1 MNASTML
8 LITAIGVLSA
18 PLHAQ
23 LLPGAPFEKLEQAV
37 TGGPPSQQQIAQAKQ
52 EVLDMSQNALSRLA
66 SVSPAARRA
75 VDNAPGYAVFSAFGL
90 KILVAGGNT
99 GKGVVVEKRNGQQT
113 FMRMVQVQAG
123 LGFGISENQL
133 IFVFTTEQ
141 ALRNFID
148 QGWEFGGQANL
159 SAMAQD
165 TGGSLTGA
173 ASVAPGVYL
182 YQLTQTGLSATLTV
196 AGTKFFR
203 DPDLN

>member
-1 MNASTML
+1 MA
-8 LITAIGVLSA
+8 VFSA
-18 PLHAQ
+18 PLQAQ

-37 TGGPPSQQQIAQAKQ
+37 TGGPPSQEQIAAAKQ
-52 EVLDMSQNALSRLA
+52 EVRDMSQNALSRLA
-66 SVSPAARRA
+66 SLSPGARRA
-75 VDNAPGYAVFSAFGL
+75 VDRAPGYAVFSAFGL

-99 GKGVVVEKRNGQQT
+99 GKGVVFNRGNGQQT

-123 LGFGISENQL
+123 LGFGIAENQL

-165 TGGSLTGA
+165 DGSSLTGA

-182 YQLTQTGLSATLTV
+182 YQLTETGLSATLTV